1 MIGVNDFKTPIK
13 LITTIS
19 LNLLN
24 KFAMLVLSNQSQ
36 DHMGSYRS
44 QLIQILEQGHIAPD
58 KTDEALSLLEISPN
72 ASSWR
77 SFIDQLLLWVGA
89 LAIALSVVFFIAYN
103 WSELGKFTKF
113 AGVELLLVLGI
124 VAYWKL
130 GNNNMLAK
138 IALLL
143 SSIFLGVLLALIGQ
157 TYQTGA
163 DPWQLFF
170 YWSLMMLPWAL
181 IGRFAAIWLV
191 WVFLINL
198 SSYLYFDTFGSIFW
212 IRLNSDINF
221 LWISFAVN
229 TVILICWEALS
240 GYCVWLNERWASRII
255 AVASGTAIT
264 WIMIDIV
271 LDHGGFVVIPSLLW
285 LAWLIMFTALY
296 LFKVKDLFMLSGS
309 FLSGSIVITMF
320 SARYVIDDW
329 SAIGFFIIALLI
341 IILGGGSAFLLKRI
355 NRKWQS

>member
-1 MIGVNDFKTPIK
+1 
-13 LITTIS
+13 
-19 LNLLN
+19 
-24 KFAMLVLSNQSQ
+24 
-36 DHMGSYRS
+36 MGSYRS
-44 QLIQILEQGHIAPD
+44 QLIQILEQGHIASD
-58 KTDEALSLLEISPN
+58 KINEALSLLEISPN
-72 ASSWR
+72 ASRWR
-77 SFIDQLLLWVGA
+77 NFIDHLLLWVGA

-103 WSELGKFTKF
+103 WNELGKFTKF

-130 GNNNMLAK
+130 GDTKILAK

-170 YWSLMMLPWAL
+170 YWSIMMLPWAF

-198 SSYLYFDTFGSIFW
+198 SSYLYFDTVGSIFW
-212 IRLNSDINF
+212 MRLDSGINF
-221 LWISFAVN
+221 LWISFVIN

-240 GYCVWLNERWASRII
+240 GYYVWLNERWASRII
-255 AVASGTAIT
+255 AVASGIAIT
-264 WIMIDIV
+264 WIIIDLI
-271 LDHGGFVVIPSLLW
+271 LISKPLSITSSLIW
-285 LAWLIMFTALY
+285 LAWFIIFTALY
-296 LFKVKDLFMLSGS
+296 LFKIKDLFMLSGS
-309 FLSGSIVITMF
+309 FLSGSMVITIF
-320 SARYVIDDW
+320 CIRYIIDDW
-329 SAIGFFIIALLI
+329 SAIGFFIIAILI